1 MASPP
6 ASTTSASASAVSAAA
21 ASAADAARV
30 NVCRGVVLRRSAADA
45 SQAGSAG
52 LLGAEPSDTRRL
64 GVAST
69 AGGLRAGEGDR
80 PAARSRAAAATSG
93 AGGGCRRLRRS
104 SFCRSL

>member
-6 ASTTSASASAVSAAA
+6 ASTTTASASAVASA

-45 SQAGSAG
+45 SHAGSAG

-69 AGGLRAGEGDR
+69 GGGLRAGEGDR